1 MSRFDQLIQ
10 TLKEQ
15 DMIRKKQLL
24 EYLLQ
29 IIKQKGRTLSPADKT
44 ALLEYAYSEV
54 EVFLEAIANAATYRE
69 KDSIFACEDLIL
81 GLIMHLCPVTEI
93 PQDTLARIQQ
103 LVETVSKERYIE
115 NTIDEIF
122 AQDPIGEPEVR
133 RLLDMV
139 RQTSDEYRKGVLYS
153 GLIHHQES
161 VEKLTDCARD
171 CIAGHIVAEFE
182 RYLSRNPLSEEC
194 VNNLELA
201 ADACVGY
208 ANDPVVDTLRK
219 VMALGL
225 NNVNYYAV
233 KTLLCVDE
241 SVPAAVISS
250 LARDLEYANLTY
262 GLLTQYGKQNLFPR
276 EYTAPEY
283 LAKSDMIRWL
293 LYPTELGK
301 MPDEIVYLG
310 RIKPLLKKEEYH
322 VFKFRSDSDTL
333 GDERKNRWLIGWS
346 SEEGGTF
353 SHFDAYAPYE
363 NMPAKKAL
371 RLIKKKIIG

>member
-10 TLKEQ
+10 TLKAE

-24 EYLLQ
+24 DYLLQ

-161 VEKLTDCARD
+161 VEKLT
-171 CIAGHIVAEFE
+171 
-182 RYLSRNPLSEEC
+182 
-194 VNNLELA
+194 
-201 ADACVGY
+201 
-208 ANDPVVDTLRK
+208 
-219 VMALGL
+219 
-225 NNVNYYAV
+225 
-233 KTLLCVDE
+233 
-241 SVPAAVISS
+241 
-250 LARDLEYANLTY
+250 
-262 GLLTQYGKQNLFPR
+262 
-276 EYTAPEY
+276 
-283 LAKSDMIRWL
+283 
-293 LYPTELGK
+293 
-301 MPDEIVYLG
+301 
-310 RIKPLLKKEEYH
+310 
-322 VFKFRSDSDTL
+322 
-333 GDERKNRWLIGWS
+333 
-346 SEEGGTF
+346 
-353 SHFDAYAPYE
+353 
-363 NMPAKKAL
+363 
-371 RLIKKKIIG
+371 

>member
-10 TLKEQ
+10 TLKAE

-29 IIKQKGRTLSPADKT
+29 IIKQKNRTLSQADKT

-54 EVFLEAIANAATYRE
+54 EAFLEAIANAASYRE

-93 PQDTLARIQQ
+93 HQDTLARIRQ

-161 VEKLTDCARD
+161 VEKLTDGARD
-171 CIAGHIVAEFE
+171 CIAEHIVAEFE
-182 RYLSRNPLSEEC
+182 RYLSQRPLSEDC

-233 KTLLCVDE
+233 KSLLCVDE

-250 LARDLEYANLTY
+250 LAQDLEYAYLTY

-283 LAKSDMIRWL
+283 LAKSDMIHWL

-310 RIKPLLKKEEYH
+310 RIKPLFKKEEYH

-333 GDERKNRWLIGWS
+333 GNERKNRWLIGWS

-353 SHFDAYAPYE
+353 SNFDAYAPYE